1 MHRMIDGRVVP
12 KAQKF
17 RSSGIGPE
25 FEWKLDQIFMEVD
38 VDNDIPKE
46 NDEENTRNDVYI
58 LNDVH
63 IDGNN
68 QKIKTLEISSSHF
81 KTGSKKSSKQ
91 IEEAAKCPVKI
102 KNYAIQLTI

>member
-1 MHRMIDGRVVP
+1 
-12 KAQKF
+12 
-17 RSSGIGPE
+17 
-25 FEWKLDQIFMEVD
+25 MED

-81 KTGSKKSSKQ
+81 KTGTKRHSLTPSMDPYGIPQVVKVLDSMPD
-91 IEEAAKCPVKI
+91 EVPEA
-102 KNYAIQLTI
+102 